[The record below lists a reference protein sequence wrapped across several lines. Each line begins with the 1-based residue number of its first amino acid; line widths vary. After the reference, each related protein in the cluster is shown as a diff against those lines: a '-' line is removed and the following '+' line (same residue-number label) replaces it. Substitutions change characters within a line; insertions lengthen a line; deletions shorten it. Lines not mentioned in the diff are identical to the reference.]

1 MKKLA
6 SIEKLENWIDSYLN
20 FEKTPKKNIFWLDTM
35 RFFCEKFGQ
44 PQDFA
49 PCFHVAGSKGKG
61 SVSMFIASILDEA
74 GYKTGL
80 YTSPHI
86 LDFIERVSSPCGAF
100 EEEAYNR
107 AVEEIMN
114 GVQSIPTEELPGQRP
129 ITWFELVTLFSFLVF
144 RQAKVDYS
152 VFEVGLGGRLDS
164 TNVVTPKVSVITPIE
179 LEHTEFLGD
188 TLEKIAFEKGGII
201 KENTPVVIAKQ
212 RPEVRKVF
220 EKIAAEKHA
229 EAIFVEDAIQDFH
242 FKIKKISDCIKNNT
256 FLTVNPRNFKDDS
269 INFHT
274 SSQQNQNISLMKVS
288 FLSKLFKRPIQT
300 DTLLVGHFQAENA
313 ALAALALK
321 TALPNIS
328 EEVIERGLTK
338 AKLPARFEIIQ
349 APQSFENIPF
359 LVMDGAHTV
368 NSVRFTIETMNQV
381 FGKTD
386 GRSENV
392 KACPVVGTEQQSF
405 KLPSRNHNSE
415 QAIRPTLLF
424 ACAADKDAKDIAPL
438 FKNQFDSVFLT
449 KPGNVKQSD
458 LETLAKAFSD
468 AEIPYDLNEDFE
480 TQIKKAFDHANAS
493 KSILLVTGSF
503 YLIAEVKK
511 FLQNHSIICQ
521 QPDN

>member
-6 SIEKLENWIDSYLN
+6 SIQKLESWIDSYLN

-35 RFFCEKFGQ
+35 KFFCDKFGQ

-86 LDFIERVSSPCGAF
+86 LDFIERVSSPSGAF
-100 EEEAYNR
+100 EEEAYDK
-107 AVEEIMN
+107 AVEEIMS
-114 GVQSIPTEELPGQRP
+114 GVQSIPSEELPGQRP

-144 RQAKVDYS
+144 RQAKVDFS

-164 TNVVTPKVSVITPIE
+164 TNVVNPKVSVITPIE

-188 TLEKIAFEKGGII
+188 TLEKIAYEKGGII

-229 EAIFVEDAIQDFH
+229 QAFFVEDFVQDLKFD
-242 FKIKKISDCIKNNT
+242 IKNISNCIKNNT
-256 FLTVNPRNFKDDS
+256 NTTTKNHNLNNNC

-274 SSQQNQNISLMKVS
+274 SLQENSKISLMNVS
-288 FLSKLFKRPIQT
+288 FSSKIFKRPIQT
-300 DTLLVGHFQAENA
+300 GTLLIGGFQAENA
-313 ALAALALK
+313 ALAAIAVK

-328 EEVIERGLTK
+328 ENVIERGLAK
-338 AKLPARFEIIQ
+338 AKLPARFEIVQ
-349 APQSFENIPF
+349 NPKGFENIPF

-368 NSVRFTIETMNQV
+368 NSVRFTMETMNQV

-386 GRSENV
+386 GRSENTEAK
-392 KACPVVGTEQQSF
+392 KA
-405 KLPSRNHNSE
+405 
-415 QAIRPTLLF
+415 LLF

-458 LETLAKAFSD
+458 LETLATAFDD
-468 AEIPYDLNEDFE
+468 AKIPYDLNEDFE
-480 TQIKKAFDHANAS
+480 AQIKKAFDHANAH

-511 FLQNHSIICQ
+511 FLLTLM
-521 QPDN
+521 

>member
-35 RFFCEKFGQ
+35 RFFCDKFGQ

-61 SVSMFIASILDEA
+61 SVSTFIASILDEA
-74 GYKTGL
+74 GFKTGL

-86 LDFIERVSSPCGAF
+86 LDFIERVSSPKGPF
-100 EEEAYNR
+100 EEEAYDR
-107 AVEEIMN
+107 AVKEIMS
-114 GVQSIPTEELPGQRP
+114 GVQSISQEELPGQRP

-164 TNVVTPKVSVITPIE
+164 TNIVNPKVSVITPIE

-188 TLEKIAFEKGGII
+188 TLEKIAYEKGGII
-201 KENTPVVIAKQ
+201 KENTPVVIARQ
-212 RPEVRKVF
+212 QPNIRKVF
-220 EKIAAEKHA
+220 EKIAAEKQA
-229 EAIFVEDAIQDFH
+229 KVIFVEDAIENLD
-242 FKIKKISDCIKNNT
+242 FKIKNITECIKNNT
-256 FLTVNPRNFKDDS
+256 NLTNGNSGFHKNC
-269 INFHT
+269 IKNHT
-274 SSQQNQNISLMKVS
+274 SLENQSILPLMSVS
-288 FLSKLFKRPIQT
+288 FSSKIFSRPVKT
-300 DTLLVGHFQAENA
+300 TLQLLGKFQAENA
-313 ALAALALK
+313 ALAAIAVK
-321 TALPNIS
+321 TVLPTIS
-328 EEVIERGLTK
+328 EEVIERGLAK

-349 APQSFENIPF
+349 KPKGFENIPF

-368 NSVRFTIETMNQV
+368 NSVRFTMETMNQV
-381 FGKTD
+381 FGKSDSRKEAANQFLKKTD
-386 GRSENV
+386 GRS
-392 KACPVVGTEQQSF
+392 Q
-405 KLPSRNHNSE
+405 NSTWDK
-415 QAIRPTLLF
+415 TLLF
-424 ACAADKDAKDIAPL
+424 ACAADKDATDIAPL
-438 FKNQFDSVFLT
+438 FKNQFESVFLT

-458 LETLAKAFSD
+458 LETLAEAFSD

-480 TQIKKAFDHANAS
+480 AQIKKAFDHANAN

-511 FLQNHSIICQ
+511 YLN
-521 QPDN
+521 NMKG